1 MTNEELIALN
11 DGFNDDAVFSREC
24 LKINDK
30 LGRKIRLD
38 YGPAQ
43 VKLAALIAKLRAQ
56 RKPVRVI
63 VLKARQVY
71 ISTYIASR
79 FWRDTTHNPGQH
91 TLVLAQDD
99 DTAGNI
105 FKYYQT
111 FDENYVAF
119 RDCFKKPER
128 DGTSGQILK
137 YANGSYIKFHTA
149 NTPTVGRSRSL
160 RRVHFSEFA
169 FYLKAAELMR
179 AVMSSVPDDADTEV
193 LVESTANGL
202 GNEFH
207 LMWQR
212 AVSGESEWV
221 PFFFAWWEHPE
232 YSRVIAG
239 PQAFEASLSPDEKLL
254 RQNYNLTNEQ
264 LNWRRW
270 KISTD
275 LGGDESS
282 FQQEFPSCPEEA
294 FLSTGRPRFDHKALA
309 RMPIIR
315 DPMEG
320 GLELTE
326 LSVNNKRLLFLSRQR
341 GELVLFRKPDPNR
354 EYMLGGDVAE
364 GIDRSGGSGKQDPD
378 WCVANVVDRDTG
390 EQVARMRGRFTPG
403 EFGRQ
408 LSLLGMYF
416 YWAQIVVEAN
426 GVGLATVD
434 SLVNHGYP
442 LELLY
447 HRLQAEGQDPEI
459 RSDLIGFKTTPVTRP
474 QLISGLDEA
483 IRSMAVTIHDSITI
497 DECLRFVIKPN
508 GKAEAQIRCHDDC
521 VISLALCVVGIQQMP
536 RRAKVQLRPGS
547 ERAGVENYRR
557 RPDSDQG
564 DRGAR
569 LKLL

>member
-105 FKYYQT
+105 FSVPDLRRKLCSLSRLLQETRTRRYI
-111 FDENYVAF
+111 
-119 RDCFKKPER
+119 RP
-128 DGTSGQILK
+128 ILK

-221 PFFFAWWEHPE
+221 PFFFAWWEHPDQP
-232 YSRVIAG
+232 RDRRAPG
-239 PQAFEASLSPDEKLL
+239 LRGFTLAREKLL
-254 RQNYNLTNEQ
+254 RQNYNLTDEQ

-282 FQQEFPSCPEEA
+282 F
-294 FLSTGRPRFDHKALA
+294 R
-309 RMPIIR
+309 
-315 DPMEG
+315 
-320 GLELTE
+320 
-326 LSVNNKRLLFLSRQR
+326 
-341 GELVLFRKPDPNR
+341 R
-354 EYMLGGDVAE
+354 EYPSFQ
-364 GIDRSGGSGKQDPD
+364 RK
-378 WCVANVVDRDTG
+378 
-390 EQVARMRGRFTPG
+390 RF
-403 EFGRQ
+403 FR
-408 LSLLGMYF
+408 
-416 YWAQIVVEAN
+416 
-426 GVGLATVD
+426 
-434 SLVNHGYP
+434 
-442 LELLY
+442 
-447 HRLQAEGQDPEI
+447 R
-459 RSDLIGFKTTPVTRP
+459 
-474 QLISGLDEA
+474 
-483 IRSMAVTIHDSITI
+483 AVRASITKRWR
-497 DECLRFVIKPN
+497 ECRSSATRW
-508 GKAEAQIRCHDDC
+508 KAAW
-521 VISLALCVVGIQQMP
+521 S
-536 RRAKVQLRPGS
+536 
-547 ERAGVENYRR
+547 
-557 RPDSDQG
+557 
-564 DRGAR
+564 
-569 LKLL
+569 